1 MSLCFQLETLCKKEL
16 VEVSQYT
23 TGSLLNGIVILLRA
37 NKWMNIENMCV
48 FGGRSM
54 FYVNILI
61 QGRYM

>member
-23 TGSLLNGIVILLRA
+23 TGSLLYGIVILLWA
-37 NKWMNIENMCV
+37 NNWMIIENMCV
-48 FGGRSM
+48 FGDRSM
-54 FYVNILI
+54 FYVNILN